1 MKVLIPKVDFY
12 CLPFVC
18 QIHLLRLGHHTKR
31 RRRSLVKPHH
41 EDGREER
48 NERGKKQA
56 EERRVVVVRGTQTS
70 AEVTGLRL
78 FSRYELTVTAFNS
91 KGEGPHSDPHR
102 FITPEGG
109 ERIAV
114 MMAAVTRV
122 ERRVV
127 HPSC

>member
-1 MKVLIPKVDFY
+1 MKVLVPKVDVYF
-12 CLPFVC
+12 LPFVC

-31 RRRSLVKPHH
+31 RRRSLGKPHH
-41 EDGREER
+41 EDSREEH
-48 NERGKKQA
+48 NEQRKEQA

-114 MMAAVTRV
+114 MMGAVTRV
-122 ERRVV
+122 ER
-127 HPSC
+127 